1 MVAGL
6 RRPGALRETKWHFR
20 RLHEREGKRFD
31 FNLKKAISAM
41 NGVRRRL
48 TSAGIFL
55 AAGLISLSSFSRG
68 AETATVCKKEIPE
81 ITFKNLSPPYKDYSY
96 FQHHALFPFQH
107 RASSFSLVN
116 AWWLAEASTLV
127 YADEAFV
134 RQRFRSAGLKR
145 LKFFS
150 KLSTQCFI
158 ASNAQF
164 AIVAFRG
171 SEGWK
176 LNEPF
181 DPRQI
186 VADWT
191 TDFDIR
197 LYEWVRGGRVHRGF
211 KDALEE
217 VWAEIFPYMKKLQDR
232 GCTIWV
238 TGHSLGAALA
248 TLAADR
254 FQDVQ
259 GLYTFGSPRVGDREF
274 QENFRLRAY
283 RVVNGDD
290 IVSRV
295 PPAGTYRHVG
305 ELKIIERK
313 GAIVEGVATK
323 EAGNATCRDPSD
335 TSGGLK
341 ENKASDL
348 SQLIPD
354 SIRDHV
360 PLLYAIFL
368 WNNLVENQN

>member
-1 MVAGL
+1 MIAGP
-6 RRPGALRETKWHFR
+6 RRPGALRETNEISGATENLGQKA
-20 RLHEREGKRFD
+20 D
-31 FNLKKAISAM
+31 FNLENAVSIM
-41 NGVRRRL
+41 NCMRRGLR
-48 TSAGIFL
+48 SAGTFL
-55 AAGLISLSSFSRG
+55 AVGLISFSAFG
-68 AETATVCKKEIPE
+68 WTSETAPVCKKEIPE
-81 ITFKNLSPPYKDYSY
+81 ITFKNLSPPYKDYAY
-96 FQHHALFPFQH
+96 FQHHAFFPFQH
-107 RASSFSLVN
+107 RSSSFSLVN

-127 YADEAFV
+127 YADEAYV
-134 RQRFRSAGLKR
+134 RQEFSAAGLKR
-145 LKFFS
+145 VKFFS

-158 ASNAQF
+158 ASNGQF

-197 LYEWVRGGRVHRGF
+197 LSEWVRGGRVHRGF

-217 VWAEIFPYMKKLQDR
+217 VWADIFPYMKKLQDR
-232 GCTIWV
+232 GCKIWV

-295 PPAGTYRHVG
+295 PPAGIYRHIG
-305 ELKIIERK
+305 ELKIIDRQ
-313 GAIVEGVATK
+313 GSVANGLTAK
-323 EAGNATCRDPSD
+323 EADNAPCPDPSD
-335 TSGGLK
+335 TSTGLN
-341 ENKASDL
+341 EDKASDL

>member
-1 MVAGL
+1 LFGDTAA
-6 RRPGALRETKWHFR
+6 RRCAARK
-20 RLHEREGKRFD
+20 GKKIG
-31 FNLKKAISAM
+31 FNTKKAISIM
-41 NGVRRRL
+41 NRVHRRL
-48 TSAGIFL
+48 KSFAIFL
-55 AAGLISLSSFSRG
+55 AMGLISFSPFSWG
-68 AETATVCKKEIPE
+68 AEPVPVCKKEIPE
-81 ITFKNLSPPYKDYSY
+81 ITFKNLSPPYKDYDY
-96 FQHHALFPFQH
+96 FQNHAFFPFQH

-127 YADEAFV
+127 YADEAYV
-134 RQRFRSAGLKR
+134 RQQFSGAGLKR
-145 LKFFS
+145 IKFFS

-158 ASNAQF
+158 ASNGRF

-181 DPRQI
+181 DPWQI

-197 LYEWVRGGRVHRGF
+197 LTEWFRGGKVHRGF
-211 KDALEE
+211 RDALEE
-217 VWAEIFPYMKKLQDR
+217 VWADIFPYMKKLADQ
-232 GCTIWV
+232 GCQIWV
-238 TGHSLGAALA
+238 AGHSLGAALA

-290 IVSRV
+290 LVSRV
-295 PPAGTYRHVG
+295 PPAGIYRHVG
-305 ELKIIERK
+305 ELKYIDRK
-313 GAIVEGVATK
+313 VSIRHGLAAME
-323 EAGNATCRDPSD
+323 EADAPCRDDSEP
-335 TSGGLK
+335 SGGLK
-341 ENKASDL
+341 ETQKSDL
-348 SQLIPD
+348 SRLIPD

-368 WNNLVENQN
+368 WNSLVKK

>member
-1 MVAGL
+1 MNYM
-6 RRPGALRETKWHFR
+6 RRG
-20 RLHEREGKRFD
+20 
-31 FNLKKAISAM
+31 
-41 NGVRRRL
+41 L

-55 AAGLISLSSFSRG
+55 AVGLISFLPFSRG
-68 AETATVCKKEIPE
+68 AETTPVCKKEIPA
-81 ITFKNLSPPYKDYSY
+81 ITFKNLSPPYKEYAY

-107 RASSFSLVN
+107 QASAFSLIN

-127 YADEAFV
+127 YADEAYVKQQFKA
-134 RQRFRSAGLKR
+134 AGLRR

-158 ASNAQF
+158 ASNDQF

-171 SEGWK
+171 SEGWN

-181 DPRQI
+181 DPRRAL
-186 VADWT
+186 ADWT

-197 LYEWVRGGRVHRGF
+197 LSDWFRGGKVHRGF

-217 VWAEIFPYMKKLQDR
+217 VWADIFPYMKKLQDR
-232 GCTIWV
+232 GCKIWV

-295 PPAGTYRHVG
+295 PPAGIYRHIG
-305 ELKIIERK
+305 ELKIIDRQ
-313 GAIVEGVATK
+313 GSVANGLTAK
-323 EAGNATCRDPSD
+323 EADNAPCPDPSD
-335 TSGGLK
+335 TSTGLN
-341 ENKASDL
+341 EDKASDL

>member
-1 MVAGL
+1 
-6 RRPGALRETKWHFR
+6 
-20 RLHEREGKRFD
+20 
-31 FNLKKAISAM
+31 M
-41 NGVRRRL
+41 NCVRRGL

-55 AAGLISLSSFSRG
+55 AAGLIFFLPFSWG
-68 AETATVCKKEIPE
+68 AETTQVCKKEIPE
-81 ITFKNLSPPYKDYSY
+81 ITFKNLSPPYKDYVY

-107 RASSFSLVN
+107 RSPSFSLVN
-116 AWWLAEASTLV
+116 AWWLVEASTLV
-127 YADEAFV
+127 YADEAYV
-134 RQRFRSAGLKR
+134 RQRFSAAGLNR
-145 LKFFS
+145 IKFFS

-158 ASNAQF
+158 ASNGRF

-181 DPRQI
+181 DPWQV

-197 LYEWVRGGRVHRGF
+197 LTDWVRGGRVHRGF
-211 KDALEE
+211 RDALEE
-217 VWAEIFPYMKKLQDR
+217 VWADILPYMKKLEDQ
-232 GCTIWV
+232 GCKIWV

-254 FQDVQ
+254 IQNVQ

-290 IVSRV
+290 LVSRV
-295 PPAGTYRHVG
+295 PPAGIYRHVG
-305 ELKIIERK
+305 ELKIIDRQ
-313 GAIVEGVATK
+313 GSIHDGLTAK
-323 EAGNATCRDPSD
+323 EEGNAPCRDPSD

-368 WNNLVENQN
+368 WNNLVDNQN

>member
-1 MVAGL
+1 
-6 RRPGALRETKWHFR
+6 
-20 RLHEREGKRFD
+20 
-31 FNLKKAISAM
+31 M
-41 NGVRRRL
+41 NCVRRRL
-48 TSAGIFL
+48 TAAGIFL
-55 AAGLISLSSFSRG
+55 AAGLLSFSPLGWG
-68 AETATVCKKEIPE
+68 AEKTPLCKKEIPA
-81 ITFKNLSPPYKDYSY
+81 ITFKNLSPPYRDYAY

-127 YADEAFV
+127 YADEAYV
-134 RQRFRSAGLKR
+134 IKQFRAAGLR
-145 LKFFS
+145 HLKFFS

-158 ASNAQF
+158 ASNERF

-181 DPRQI
+181 DPRRTL
-186 VADWT
+186 ADWT

-197 LYEWVRGGRVHRGF
+197 LADWFRGGRVHRGF

-217 VWAEIFPYMKKLQDR
+217 VWAEIFPYIKKLADQD
-232 GCTIWV
+232 CKIWV

-248 TLAADR
+248 ALAADR

-259 GLYTFGSPRVGDREF
+259 GLYTFGSPRVGDRDF
-274 QENFRLRAY
+274 QENFRLQAY

-290 IVSRV
+290 LVARV
-295 PPAGTYRHVG
+295 LPAGIYRHVG
-305 ELKIIERK
+305 ELKIIDRK
-313 GAIVEGVATK
+313 SGIHEELAAK
-323 EAGNATCRDPSD
+323 EADNFPCRDPSD
-335 TSGGLK
+335 TSGGLQ
-341 ENKASDL
+341 ENKAPDL

-354 SIRDHV
+354 SIIDHI

-368 WNNLVENQN
+368 WNELVENQN